1 MAMRVAFPGAV
12 AMFAAAA
19 VFAPSAAPPPA
30 YFEDRSAHS
39 GILFVLNNAVSAERH
54 QIETMAGGVAVFDYD
69 NDGYPDI
76 YFANGAEQPS
86 LQKTGPRYR
95 NRLYRNKHDWTFEDV
110 TDKAGV
116 GGTGYNI
123 GVATADYDND
133 GHADLF
139 VTGVNGNT
147 LFHNRGDGTF
157 EDVTRRA
164 GLESHEWAVAAAW
177 VDYDNDGRL
186 DLFVVNYVKWDP
198 ASELF
203 CGDAER
209 GIRTYCHPRYY
220 QPLANR
226 LYRNNGDGTFSD
238 VSAISGIAAHAG
250 KGMGIVIADYDHDGW
265 MDVFVANDTVPN
277 FLFHNERNG
286 TFREVALQAGVGY
299 NDDGKALS
307 SMGADF
313 RDLDNDGWEDLVV
326 TALSN
331 QTFPV
336 FRNVGRGLFSDVT
349 YQSHA
354 GVISMPLS
362 GWGMGIFDF
371 DNDGWK
377 DVFVAAGDVQDN
389 TEMLSSG
396 KSRQQNLLMMNDG
409 DGGFRAAIFGPAAQH
424 RGVAFGDFDRD
435 GRVDAVVTRLYEP
448 PVLLRNTMGDGNH
461 WLTLRLAG
469 TTSNRDGIGARVIVR
484 SGGVTQVNH
493 VTTSTGYACSS
504 ELAVHFGLGRIT
516 TVDSI
521 EIDWPS
527 GSRQTIKGVSADSI
541 LSVRERPAPLRRV
554 AASDHTPPDGLLSS
568 ARICRPMDPRL
579 TRHCTF

>member
-1 MAMRVAFPGAV
+1 VRASILCVISLLGA
-12 AMFAAAA
+12 ALL
-19 VFAPSAAPPPA
+19 APLAAPPAPS
-30 YFEDRSAHS
+30 FEDRSAHS
-39 GILFVLNNAVSAERH
+39 GISFVLNNAASPEKH

-86 LQKTGPRYR
+86 LVKTGPQYR
-95 NRLYRNKHDWTFEDV
+95 NRLYHNKHDWTFEDV

-116 GGTGYNI
+116 GGAGYNI
-123 GVATADYDND
+123 GVAAGDYDND
-133 GHADLF
+133 GHEDLF
-139 VTGVNGNT
+139 VTGVKGNT

-157 EDVTRRA
+157 EDVTRKA
-164 GLESHEWAVAAAW
+164 GLESHDWAVAAAW
-177 VDYDNDGRL
+177 IDYDNDRLL

-198 ASELF
+198 SAELF

-226 LYRNNGDGTFSD
+226 LYHNNGDGTFTD
-238 VSAISGIAAHAG
+238 VSIASGIAAHPG
-250 KGMGIVIADYDHDGW
+250 KGMGIAIADYDHDGW

-277 FLFHNERNG
+277 FLFHNEHNG

-299 NDDGKALS
+299 SDDGKALS
-307 SMGADF
+307 CMGADF

-336 FRNVGRGLFSDVT
+336 FRNLRHGQFSDVT

-354 GVISMPLS
+354 GIISMPLS
-362 GWGMGIFDF
+362 GWSMGIFDF

-389 TEMLSSG
+389 TELLSSG
-396 KSRQQNLLMMNDG
+396 KSRQQNLLMLNDG
-409 DGGFRAAIFGPAAQH
+409 HGGFRSGLVGPAAQN

-435 GRVDAVVTRLYEP
+435 GGVDAVVTRLNES
-448 PVLLRNTMGDGNH
+448 PVLLRNIMGGGNH
-461 WLTLRLAG
+461 WLAFRLIG
-469 TTSNRDGIGARVIVR
+469 SSSNRDGIGARVTVR
-484 SGGVTQVNH
+484 SGGMTQVNH

-504 ELAVHFGLGRIT
+504 ELAVHFGLGPSTRA
-516 TVDSI
+516 DSVEI
-521 EIDWPS
+521 EWPS
-527 GSRQTIKGVSADSI
+527 GARQTLTNVSAGSFLTVHEPI
-541 LSVRERPAPLRRV
+541 AP
-554 AASDHTPPDGLLSS
+554 
-568 ARICRPMDPRL
+568 
-579 TRHCTF
+579 

>member
-1 MAMRVAFPGAV
+1 MAMKIAILGAV
-12 AMFAAAA
+12 AMLTVTAI
-19 VFAPSAAPPPA
+19 FAPSAAPPAA

-39 GILFVLNNAVSAERH
+39 GISFVLNNAASPEKH

-76 YFANGAEQPS
+76 YFTNGAAQPS
-86 LQKTGPRYR
+86 LVKTGQQYR

-116 GGTGYNI
+116 GGSGYNI
-123 GVATADYDND
+123 GVAAGDYDND

-164 GLESHEWAVAAAW
+164 GLESQDWAVAAAW
-177 VDYDNDGRL
+177 VDYDNDGLL

-198 ASELF
+198 ATELV
-203 CGDAER
+203 CGEPER

-220 QPLANR
+220 QPLPDR
-226 LYRNNGDGTFSD
+226 LYRNNGDGTFTD
-238 VSAISGIAAHAG
+238 VSIASGIAAHAG
-250 KGMGIVIADYDHDGW
+250 KGMGIAIADYDHDGW
-265 MDVFVANDTVPN
+265 MDIFVANDTVPN
-277 FLFHNERNG
+277 FLFHNEHNG
-286 TFREVALQAGVGY
+286 TFREVALKAGVGY
-299 NDDGKALS
+299 SDDGKALS
-307 SMGADF
+307 SMGVDF

-336 FRNVGRGLFSDVT
+336 FRNLGRGLFNDVT

-362 GWGMGIFDF
+362 GWSMGIFDL

-389 TEMLSSG
+389 TEMFSSG
-396 KSRQQNLLMMNDG
+396 KSRQQNLLMLNDG
-409 DGGFRAAIFGPAAQH
+409 HGAFRSALVGPAAQN

-435 GRVDAVVTRLYEP
+435 GRVDAVVTRLNEP
-448 PVLLRNTMGDGNH
+448 PVLLRNIMGGGNH
-461 WLTLRLAG
+461 WLALRLVG
-469 TTSNRDGIGARVIVR
+469 TSSNQDGIGARVTVR
-484 SGGVTQVNH
+484 SGGITQVNH

-504 ELAVHFGLGRIT
+504 ELAVHFGLGRSIKA
-516 TVDSI
+516 DSI
-521 EIDWPS
+521 EIEWPS
-527 GSRQTIKGVSADSI
+527 GSRQTLTNVSADSF
-541 LSVRERPAPLRRV
+541 LTVHERIAP
-554 AASDHTPPDGLLSS
+554 
-568 ARICRPMDPRL
+568 
-579 TRHCTF
+579 

>member
-1 MAMRVAFPGAV
+1 MLTGA
-12 AMFAAAA
+12 ALL
-19 VFAPSAAPPPA
+19 APSAAPAPT

-39 GILFVLNNAVSAERH
+39 GIAFVLNNAASPERH

-76 YFANGAEQPS
+76 YFTNGAEQPS
-86 LQKTGPRYR
+86 LEKTGPQYR

-116 GGTGYNI
+116 GGAGYNI
-123 GVATADYDND
+123 GVAAGDYDND
-133 GHADLF
+133 GNADLF
-139 VTGVNGNT
+139 VTGVKGNT

-157 EDVTRRA
+157 EDVTRAA
-164 GLESHEWAVAAAW
+164 GLESHDWAVAAAW

-198 ASELF
+198 ATELF
-203 CGDAER
+203 CGDAGR

-220 QPLANR
+220 QALPNR
-226 LYRNNGDGTFSD
+226 LYHNNGDGTFTD
-238 VSAISGIAAHAG
+238 VSAVSGIAAHPG
-250 KGMGIVIADYDHDGW
+250 KGMGIAIADYDHDGW

-307 SMGADF
+307 SMGVDF

-336 FRNVGRGLFSDVT
+336 FRNLGHGLFSDVT

-354 GVISMPLS
+354 GSISMPLS
-362 GWGMGIFDF
+362 GWSMGIFDF

-396 KSRQQNLLMMNDG
+396 KSRQQNLLMLNDAHG
-409 DGGFRAAIFGPAAQH
+409 AFRAALAGPAALN

-435 GRVDAVVTRLYEP
+435 GRVDAVVTRLNEP
-448 PVLLRNTMGDGNH
+448 PVLLRNIMGDGNH
-461 WLTLRLAG
+461 WLALRLVGAK
-469 TTSNRDGIGARVIVR
+469 SNRDAIGARVVVR
-484 SGGVTQVNH
+484 AGGMTQVNH

-504 ELAVHFGLGRIT
+504 EPAVHFGLGRSSRA
-516 TVDSI
+516 DSI
-521 EIDWPS
+521 EIEWPS
-527 GSRQTIKGVSADSI
+527 GLRQTLTNVAADSF
-541 LSVRERPAPLRRV
+541 LTVRERPAP
-554 AASDHTPPDGLLSS
+554 
-568 ARICRPMDPRL
+568 
-579 TRHCTF
+579 